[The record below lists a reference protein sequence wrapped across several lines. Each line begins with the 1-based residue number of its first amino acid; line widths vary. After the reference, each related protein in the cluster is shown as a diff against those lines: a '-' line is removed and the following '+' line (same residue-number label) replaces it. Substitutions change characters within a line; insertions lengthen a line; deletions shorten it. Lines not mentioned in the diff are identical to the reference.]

1 VRYQELEATI
11 HHLVAEASEDNLRT
25 FGAATVAHLVEDE
38 SLLDSAAE
46 GELDRSAWAALTTA
60 RENVLTATA
69 TELRTQ
75 LARIDE
81 GILSDGDMDPGLL
94 TIISALEHWTTYLE
108 QGRRSE
114 LYELAIRSIERVDFE
129 VSAALDD
136 FLAESRMAAEYERIR
151 RLLGA

>member
-1 VRYQELEATI
+1 MRYQELEAAI
-11 HHLVAEASEDNLRT
+11 HQLIAEASDDNLRT
-25 FGAATVAHLVEDE
+25 FGAATVAYLVTDE
-38 SLLDSAAE
+38 SLLAFAAE
-46 GELDRSAWAALTTA
+46 DELNDSAWAALTTA
-60 RENVLTATA
+60 RENVLTAPA

-81 GILSDGDMDPGLL
+81 GTLSDGDMDPGLL

-108 QGRRSE
+108 QGQRSE

-136 FLAESRMAAEYERIR
+136 FLAEPQMAAEYERIR
-151 RLLGA
+151 RLLAA